1 MHSVRAIGEGLY
13 KFRFQCPR
21 EWSKVWALIDPG
33 NLIKC
38 MAFMDKYDC
47 LPCFSPYMA
56 DLPKNL
62 AKIFRFARH
71 LGREWEVEQGI
82 GRSGKAVG
90 KEVEQNVGREK
101 QTVGEGVEQ
110 NIGRS
115 EKAVEVGVEQN
126 IGRGGQAVREWSRVI
141 WKFLLFNCISR
152 K

>member
-1 MHSVRAIGEGLY
+1 
-13 KFRFQCPR
+13 
-21 EWSKVWALIDPG
+21 
-33 NLIKC
+33 

-56 DLPKNL
+56 DLPQNL
-62 AKIFRFARH
+62 AKIFAS
-71 LGREWEVEQGI
+71 LGRESEVEQGI

-101 QTVGEGVEQ
+101 QTVGEEFEQ

-126 IGRGGQAVREWSRVI
+126 IGRGGQAVREWPGVMCM
-141 WKFLLFNCISR
+141 FLLFNCISR